1 VNVLDDGDRWLA
13 RGLRAVAALL
23 LTVAAALGLAVL
35 ARGVLGLVE
44 TDPRDLLPAARATLA
59 CAAVA
64 TALGALPG
72 VAVAVYAAE
81 LSTGAWRERGVRLL
95 ETCAALPGVVFGF
108 AALRLLG
115 LLGVDRANT
124 LVTGAALAVMIL
136 PTVALLSVEALR
148 GAPEALREASEA
160 LGASAWQ
167 TAWRIVVPS
176 RWRGL
181 AAAACVGFAR
191 AAGETAAVQLLAS
204 RGGGPRTLTARII
217 DDLPRAPPSSAWN
230 HSLFAMSLVLLVLST
245 GVVMLARPPA
255 RSNPSDEPS
264 SRR

>member
-1 VNVLDDGDRWLA
+1 VND
-13 RGLRAVAALL
+13 AAL
-23 LTVAAALGLAVL
+23 
-35 ARGVLGLVE
+35 
-44 TDPRDLLPAARATLA
+44 ATLA

-64 TALGALPG
+64 TLLGALPG

-81 LSTGAWRERGVRLL
+81 LSAAPWRERALRLL

-115 LLGVDRANT
+115 LLGVERAST
-124 LVTGAALAVMIL
+124 LVTGATLAVMIL

-148 GAPEALREASEA
+148 GAPAELREAGEA

-167 TAWRIVVPS
+167 TAWHIVVPS

-181 AAAACVGFAR
+181 ASAVGVGFAR
-191 AAGETAAVQLLAS
+191 AAGETAAVLLLAS
-204 RGGGPRTLTARII
+204 RGGGPRTLAARIL
-217 DDLPRAPPSSAWN
+217 DDLPRAPPSPAWN
-230 HSLFAMSLVLLVLST
+230 HPLFAMSLLLLALST

-255 RSNPSDEPS
+255 RSRPSDEPS

>member
-1 VNVLDDGDRWLA
+1 MN
-13 RGLRAVAALL
+13 AAL
-23 LTVAAALGLAVL
+23 
-35 ARGVLGLVE
+35 
-44 TDPRDLLPAARATLA
+44 ATLA
-59 CAAVA
+59 CCAVA

-81 LSTGAWRERGVRLL
+81 LSSGVWRERGLRLL

-115 LLGVDRANT
+115 LLGVDRADA
-124 LVTGAALAVMIL
+124 LVTGTALGVMIL

-148 GAPEALREASEA
+148 GAPEALREAGEA
-160 LGASAWQ
+160 LGASTWQ

-181 AAAACVGFAR
+181 VAAVCAGFAR
-191 AAGETAAVQLLAS
+191 AAGEAAAVQLLS
-204 RGGGPRTLTARII
+204 LRGGGPRTLAARIL
-217 DDLPRAPPSSAWN
+217 DDLPRASPSPAWN
-230 HSLFAMSLVLLVLST
+230 HSLLTTSLLLLLLST

-255 RSNPSDEPS
+255 PSSPSDEPS